1 MKTNKVMRAAALM
14 LSLTLVSSCFVG
26 GTFAKYVSEA
36 TGRDTARVAKWAFEV
51 NDADITD
58 ENTFTFDLFETVN
71 DTGNTSEDDV
81 VAANGSDQIIA
92 PGTEGSFDIKLENLS
107 EVNAKYAVDY
117 TVTNAA
123 NIPILF
129 SVDGTNWKTTL
140 DDVLAADD
148 VKLDANGG
156 TETITVQWQWPY
168 EQANVPAKVTP
179 DTYASRDTAD
189 TALGIAGS
197 GTVTVTAKVTATQ
210 ID

>member
-36 TGRDTARVAKWAFEV
+36 TGTDTARVAKWAFEV
-51 NDADITD
+51 NDEDITAK
-58 ENTFTFDLFETVN
+58 NTFTFDLFETVK

-81 VAANGSDQIIA
+81 TAADSDQIIA

-107 EVNAKYAVDY
+107 EVSAKYAVDY

-123 NIPILF
+123 NVPILF

-140 DDVLAADD
+140 DDVLAADN
-148 VKLDANGG
+148 VKLNANGG
-156 TETITVQWQWPY
+156 NTTITVRWQWPY
-168 EQANVPAKVTP
+168 EQANVPANVTP
-179 DTYASRDTAD
+179 DTYESSDAAD
-189 TALGIAGS
+189 TALGIDGTD
-197 GTVTVTAKVTATQ
+197 TVTVIAKVTATQ